1 MQPVNKTYNTI
12 EPKVIDSLLRA
23 RETHSSYLKVETKR
37 VPRRVLHFSD
47 GVIEEFSTD
56 DEAEREEEER
66 RQREASQQV
75 THHFLFENVFLKID
89 LILHYLDRL
98 WIQKHWLGCLGP
110 YTWPGWRAPPPS
122 PSATPLGSALPGGWA
137 SPVPSTTTRS
147 RRRSG

>member
-1 MQPVNKTYNTI
+1 MLPPLKMAEESDVQPVNKTYNTI

-23 RETHSSYLKVETKR
+23 RETHSSYLKVATKR

-75 THHFLFENVFLKID
+75 THHFLFENVFLMID
-89 LILHYLDRL
+89 LVLQLY
-98 WIQKHWLGCLGP
+98 G
-110 YTWPGWRAPPPS
+110 
-122 PSATPLGSALPGGWA
+122 
-137 SPVPSTTTRS
+137 
-147 RRRSG
+147 